1 MKKKL
6 LSLLLVGAV
15 IGGGASSMA
24 NNNQEVK
31 DIKVQTTNSIESKQ
45 IVMEEAQ
52 NKRMSRGDN
61 SFVEDL
67 IKKNENTSRE
77 GLITTFSENKD
88 TEADLAQEV
97 PKKED
102 VVKIETI
109 NWWSEAN
116 KVFARGIIAQ
126 VEDVYSGKK
135 FMIKRT
141 TGTNHADCETLT
153 KEDTKIMKEIW
164 GGYTWERRPIVLEI
178 NGRKLAASM
187 AGMPHAGIDSAPALA
202 VINKRSGGYGKGQNL
217 DFIKDNEMNGVFD
230 VHFPGSTRHMD
241 RKAKAV
247 VDPEHQKAIQVA
259 AQAHN

>member
-6 LSLLLVGAV
+6 LSLLLVSAV
-15 IGGGASSMA
+15 IGGGASSIT
-24 NNNQEVK
+24 NNSREAK
-31 DIKVQTTNSIESKQ
+31 DKKVQAISSIESKQ
-45 IVMEEAQ
+45 IVMEESE

-67 IKKNENTSRE
+67 IKKNENTSKE
-77 GLITTFSENKD
+77 ALITTSSEKKD
-88 TEADLAQEV
+88 TEADLSEGV
-97 PKKED
+97 PKKEE
-102 VVKIETI
+102 VARIETI

-116 KVFARGIIAQ
+116 KVFARGVIAE

-164 GGYTWERRPIVLEI
+164 GGYTWERRPIVIEV

-217 DFIKDNEMNGVFD
+217 DFIKNNEMNGVFD

-259 AQAHN
+259 AQAR